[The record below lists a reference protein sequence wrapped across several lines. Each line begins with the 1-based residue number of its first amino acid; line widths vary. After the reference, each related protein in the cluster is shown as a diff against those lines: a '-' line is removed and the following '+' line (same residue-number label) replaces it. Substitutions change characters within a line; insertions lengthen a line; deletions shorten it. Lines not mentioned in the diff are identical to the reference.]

1 VVERANGAER
11 EVADAVDVDVVGVVA
26 AAVVV
31 GMVRLTR
38 GWFGEDRSWD
48 NSDLGIQ

>member
-1 VVERANGAER
+1 MVERANGVET
-11 EVADAVDVDVVGVVA
+11 VATDAVDVAEVVA

-31 GMVRLTR
+31 GIVRLTR